1 MPQIPILVPLGQL
14 LLWLGI
20 ALAIASAPSVLRS
33 RRGAPL
39 SALSWLFAL
48 MLFPWIGALSWWF
61 LGREALARRRRK
73 RAATRAEFLERRGQP
88 SRIQLPQA
96 QTHHSKVAIS
106 AEAEIANC
114 DDSQVQVLC
123 EGPAAF
129 AAMTEAIKEA
139 SECISILYYIWSD
152 DETGR
157 AMRDCLTERASAG
170 VKVRVLLDAIGSFEL
185 NRNFWEP
192 LRNAGGRV
200 VHFMPPRIWTRRRPS
215 FNFRNHRKILV
226 VDHKVAFSGGMNVS
240 DHYAKA
246 WKDVHMKSIG
256 AAVPALENI
265 FFEDWFHATGEYL
278 PPVEPRKLPLDPQ
291 MERPRGLTVISSGP
305 DSPQPWIHDHYF
317 RAMASAKERLWIA
330 TPYFVPTESISTALR
345 TAATRGVDVRI
356 LLPGKSDQHLVQW
369 ASRAY
374 YPRLVS
380 AGVKIFEYQ
389 PAMMHAKV
397 WLIDDCHCAIGSANL
412 DPRSFRLNFELSCLI
427 DSPRI
432 VRTLQEWF
440 EPMLADAIQISE
452 ETLAKTPQWKIL
464 RDSAAHLW
472 SPLL

>member
-14 LLWLGI
+14 FLWLGI
-20 ALAIASAPSVLRS
+20 TLAIASAPSVLRS

-61 LGREALARRRRK
+61 LGRNALARRRRK

-88 SRIQLPQA
+88 SRIQAPHADPQ
-96 QTHHSKVAIS
+96 HSKLAIS
-106 AEAEIANC
+106 AEAEIQSCN
-114 DDSQVQVLC
+114 DSLVRVLC

-129 AAMTEAIKEA
+129 AAMTDAIRQARE
-139 SECISILYYIWSD
+139 SISVLYYLWSD
-152 DETGR
+152 DQTGR
-157 AMRDCLTERASAG
+157 AMRDALCERASAG
-170 VKVRVLLDAIGSFEL
+170 VQVRVLLDAIGSFEL
-185 NRNFWEP
+185 DHRFWEP
-192 LRNAGGRV
+192 LRSAGGRI

-215 FNFRNHRKILV
+215 VNFRNHRKILV
-226 VDHKVAFSGGMNVS
+226 VDHQVAFSGGMNVS
-240 DHYAKA
+240 DQYAKA
-246 WKDVHMKSIG
+246 WKDVHMQSKG
-256 AAVPALENI
+256 AAVRALESI
-265 FFEDWFHATGEYL
+265 FLEDWFHATGEYF
-278 PPVEPRKLPLDPQ
+278 PPVEPRDLLVDSH
-291 MERPRGLTVISSGP
+291 MEHPRALTVLSSGP

-345 TAATRGVDVRI
+345 TAAIRGVDVRI
-356 LLPGKSDQHLVQW
+356 LLPGKSDQRLVQW

-374 YPRLVS
+374 YPGLIS

-432 VRTLQEWF
+432 VQTLQEWF
-440 EPMLADAIQISE
+440 EPMLADATQINE
-452 ETLAKTPQWKIL
+452 ETMAQTPQWKVL
-464 RDSAAHLW
+464 RDSIAHLW